1 MNLAAATGATF
12 SVAHITLT
20 AVITAA
26 LAFAGPDGRPS
37 RQGEPGCGSSSW
49 PAKRR

>member
-20 AVITAA
+20 AVITAPWPLPA
-26 LAFAGPDGRPS
+26 LCG
-37 RQGEPGCGSSSW
+37 GCLAA
-49 PAKRR
+49 PRRV